1 MSKSLQCQL
10 CDAVATVHLTQ
21 IVQGKVHKVHYCE
34 ACASKGGAT
43 DAAVFQLAEAVTTVA
58 TQPTITCFSCRFN
71 DLEFRRTGRLGCP
84 DCWPV
89 FLGALQELL
98 AKVQHRLQHVGR
110 APVGV
115 VAVGQL
121 RHRLHE
127 AKTEMEIAIAQE
139 DYESAARLRDE
150 IAQLLTQIPES

>member
-34 ACASKGGAT
+34 TCASKGGAT
-43 DAAVFQLAEAVTTVA
+43 DASVFQLAEAVTAVT
-58 TQPTITCFSCRFN
+58 TQPTLTCPTCCFN

-89 FLGALQELL
+89 FLEALQELL
-98 AKVQHRLQHVGR
+98 VKVQHRLQHVGR
-110 APVGV
+110 APVGTL
-115 VAVGQL
+115 ALGQL
-121 RHRLHE
+121 RHRLDE
-127 AKTEMEIAIAQE
+127 AKTEMEMAIAHE